1 MVNSSGSSYICI
13 LESEKMKT
21 DKIIKWTALLL
32 TFIVVSI
39 FIGVNGKEMSFPN
52 GILFTA
58 ILFVIASIIV
68 GGTLFNVFCLIQTCR
83 GKDVGSD
90 IKDCLRGYLLLVAFG
105 LSFLL
110 VMAVSG
116 PHYSVPL
123 VDMDTPYFHEVISS
137 EYGYWYWL
145 LTGWGFLALFVIR
158 IRYKRLSPLVTVI
171 LFSFVFLQIAC
182 WVIYMIQLFEH
193 IGRLSVQLAYFGF
206 SNLLIYEVRVII
218 SVIKAFPVEKYRN
231 VAFSFP
237 NRLLYNSR
245 NWSWMALL
253 LMFPVLAICM
263 LLLCLFGQQP
273 DSLVKAFT
281 ETSDWLLSR
290 QVSPPKLPHTGHY
303 LCTVSVQ
310 GHPKLVKPLRWG
322 IRGGNRIWVNRQLL
336 VANAFEQILEERIPR
351 IHRVVRYLYDRYGYP
366 IAKHITT
373 PHSAD
378 AVYILMKPL
387 EFFFLIVIY
396 CFDLYPESR
405 IARQY
410 LPGSPSSP
418 SNADE

>member
-1 MVNSSGSSYICI
+1 
-13 LESEKMKT
+13 MKT
-21 DKIIKWTALLL
+21 DKIIKWLGLALAVVPVLL
-32 TFIVVSI
+32 FAWTKGRWLGLDDGMFFCVA
-39 FIGVNGKEMSFPN
+39 
-52 GILFTA
+52 LF
-58 ILFVIASIIV
+58 IV
-68 GGTLFNVFCLIQTCR
+68 GGVFINGALFNVYHLVQTCR
-83 GKDVGSD
+83 GKDIGLD
-90 IKDCLRGYLLLVAFG
+90 IKNCLRCYLVLIAMGTFVLLT
-105 LSFLL
+105 
-110 VMAVSG
+110 MIVSG

-145 LTGWGFLALFVIR
+145 LTGLGFLALFVIR
-158 IRYKRLSPLVTVI
+158 AFHKVLSPLATVT
-171 LFSFVFLQIAC
+171 LFSFVFLQMAC
-182 WVIYMIQLFEH
+182 WVVYGVQLSAH
-193 IGRLSVQLAYFGF
+193 ASRLSVQLAYFGLA
-206 SNLLIYEVRVII
+206 NLLIYEVRVII
-218 SVIKAFPVEKYRN
+218 TVIRAFPVERYRD

-253 LMFPVLAICM
+253 LMFPVLVVCM

-273 DSLVKAFT
+273 DFIVKAFT
-281 ETSDWLLSR
+281 ETSDWLLSG

-310 GHPKLVKPLRWG
+310 GHRKLVKPLRWG

-373 PHSAD
+373 PLSAD
-378 AVYILMKPL
+378 VVYLLMKPF
-387 EFFFLIVIY
+387 EYCFLMVIY
-396 CFDLYPESR
+396 WFDRYPESR

-410 LPGSPSSP
+410 LPGCVRR
-418 SNADE
+418 DI